1 MGVYTETCA
10 TVNTI
15 PAEWGWSA
23 GAFML
28 ICLRLLTPWFGQRA
42 FMNRDAIAQMLK
54 DFRLGKLSTEAVL
67 DRLRHLPYEDLGF
80 ARIDS
85 HRAIRQGFPEVIF
98 CEGKTVSQAAAIA
111 QRCLERHGTLLA
123 TRASREIFNAIK
135 AREPRA
141 KYFSLSRTIVV
152 KPARPARPV
161 GHILVVSAG
170 TSDIPVAEEA
180 AVTADI
186 LGSRV
191 ETLYD
196 VGVAGLHRILD
207 KRPALDAANVLVVV
221 AGMDGVLPSVVGG
234 LVDKPVIAVPTSIGY
249 GASFRG
255 VAALLTML
263 NSCAAGIAVVN
274 IDNGFGA
281 GVLAHRINAL
291 GSGTD
296 SKSDRDSGSRK
307 KKRPR

>member
-1 MGVYTETCA
+1 MNRRKLLA
-10 TVNTI
+10 
-15 PAEWGWSA
+15 
-23 GAFML
+23 
-28 ICLRLLTPWFGQRA
+28 LLTQVRT
-42 FMNRDAIAQMLK
+42 
-54 DFRLGKLSTEAVL
+54 GKLSADRAVH
-67 DRLRHLPYEDLGF
+67 RLRHLPYEDLGF
-80 ARIDS
+80 ARMDN

-98 CEGKTVSQAAAIA
+98 CEGKTLAQATTIA
-111 QRCLERHGTLLA
+111 RRVLERHGTLLA
-123 TRASREIFNAIK
+123 TRASREIFNAMK
-135 AREPRA
+135 AKAPRA
-141 KYFSLSRTIVV
+141 VYHPLSRTVVV
-152 KPARPARPV
+152 KPVRPPDPIGRV
-161 GHILVVSAG
+161 LVLSAG

-207 KRPALDAANVLVVV
+207 NRAALDAAHVLVVV

-234 LVDKPVIAVPTSIGY
+234 LVDKPVVAVPTSVGY
-249 GASFRG
+249 GASFQG
-255 VAALLTML
+255 LAALLTML

-291 GSGTD
+291 GTKSD
-296 SKSDRDSGSRK
+296 SDSDRDSGFRK
-307 KKRPR
+307 RTRSG

>member
-1 MGVYTETCA
+1 MNRGK
-10 TVNTI
+10 
-15 PAEWGWSA
+15 
-23 GAFML
+23 
-28 ICLRLLTPWFGQRA
+28 LLTL
-42 FMNRDAIAQMLK
+42 LK
-54 DFRLGKLSTEAVL
+54 QVRTGKLSADRAL
-67 DRLRHLPYEDLGF
+67 HRLRHFPTENLGF
-80 ARIDS
+80 ARMDN

-98 CEGKTVSQAAAIA
+98 CEGKTVAQATTIA
-111 QRCLERHGTLLA
+111 QRIMERHGMLLA
-123 TRASREIFNAIK
+123 TRASREIFKAIK
-135 AREPRA
+135 ARAPRA
-141 KYFSLSRTIVV
+141 QFHPLSRAIVV
-152 KPARPARPV
+152 KPARPLDPIGRV
-161 GHILVVSAG
+161 LVLSAG

-207 KRPALDAANVLVVV
+207 NRAILDAAQVVVVV

-234 LVDKPVIAVPTSIGY
+234 LVNKPIIAVPTSVGY
-249 GASFRG
+249 GASFQG
-255 VAALLTML
+255 LAALLTML

-291 GSGTD
+291 AERTD
-296 SKSDRDSGSRK
+296 RDRGRDSGFRK
-307 KKRPR
+307 RKLSKPFVG